1 MSCLRAWLSSFSIV
15 LSIVPLGCSS
25 SVVDDTGSVT
35 DGDSVGQIAVELT
48 WFDREFSQLSWR
60 LIGLDNSARHEGSF
74 DISQVDSFINAV
86 IDGVS
91 AGDYRLEL
99 ETTSDDGARTC
110 RGTASMISVVVGET
124 TEVFVLLLCD
134 APADTGGVDIEAI
147 FDDCPGRFYGATL
160 APTTARVGEHIL
172 ITLQTS
178 GDWADIQWSVSSG
191 ELELGFS
198 PTEAT
203 YTCIEPG
210 VHAVAATVYS
220 GYDDCPPVTREY
232 ATECLDD

>member
-48 WFDREFSQLSWR
+48 WFDREFSRLSWR

-86 IDGVS
+86 IDGVG

-203 YTCIEPG
+203 YTCVEPG
-210 VHAVAATVYS
+210 THTIAATVYS

-232 ATECLDD
+232 ATECLGD